1 MVKFISYDGEYPNLC
16 SGTLVLEVED
26 ETREIPYALCSGGYV
41 GFNERL
47 NAVVEEGPWSVNL
60 PEDLEP
66 YRQEIEEL
74 VNDEVPHGC
83 CGGCL

>member
-1 MVKFISYDGEYPNLC
+1 MVKFISYDGKFPNLC
-16 SGTLVLEVED
+16 SGILVLEVDGKKWELSH
-26 ETREIPYALCSGGYV
+26 ALCSGGYV

-74 VNDEVPHGC
+74 VNDEIPHGC
-83 CGGCL
+83 CGGYL